1 MDKSKYRLLYFI
13 PPELRKHVEFVKGL
27 PRIIADTVTDPNT
40 YTTLNQMLNPVEW
53 VIAPVRNTRKFID
66 SGYKDVGALTNATIE
81 TLGLAA
87 GPLAHKYASTLSPV
101 ASKGV
106 SSGVKSLQELVMP
119 LGASDD
125 VAKEVSKRTGV
136 NRRQFIAGT
145 AALGA
150 ASGLKGV
157 GDIFPTPK
165 VIKATVKSPILKS
178 ITRLSKLN
186 KKFKETSN
194 EISDPQM
201 SGRYFRNKEEALK
214 EQNEILEQEENLGNV
229 VSSINQE
236 FKDLENNILEKGYEG
251 VSKLTK
257 EELIN
262 LRKLFTDSYS
272 IDRRFTAPDSY
283 TRGYERSVVVTD
295 EMGNKKLSNFVPVN
309 DIINKALKKKG
320 LTDLDTFVKIREPI
334 TTKYSND
341 PMYKN
346 GIKTR
351 KDAEKLGVEDEYIY
365 GLDDRIIGSKTIY
378 RIRDEIPEVNIGNEK
393 PITQRITEVNEQTE
407 QALTKAADKLTK
419 EFNKGGMSMEQQMS
433 LFEEGGM
440 KDDGLDRDPVS
451 GNEIPPGSLAKEVR
465 DDIPAQLSD
474 GEYVVPADVVQYYGV
489 KFFEDLRAEAK
500 SGLAQMEATG
510 RIGGE
515 PMAVDMTM
523 IAFGQR
529 DEDKKEKKAT
539 GGVVGFDNGGVSS
552 DMQQIE
558 KSRTFNPADYA
569 VLGFTPGS
577 SISQVRSGVQTSAK
591 PTSTVVYRTYYG
603 PNNEVKSV
611 PGTLDANGNW
621 NADQGFEEF
630 VKSPWTNT
638 PKQQVSSSRDGS
650 SPSALELEAQRRQNE
665 YALGVSA
672 KRLGIPLEEYKD
684 LSLGKRFKLMGQEIQ
699 VMSGGKA
706 DPKIVKSI
714 LDGKDDGFNFT
725 DLIGFIFNPIGS
737 VIKLATSFIAGTD
750 ISDSPA
756 SNVQLKNKS
765 DGSEG
770 GVDPNWRKK
779 AASENKT
786 GKDRADDD
794 SPDTSD
800 FSPTVKNQQMASAV
814 KAGVSTKTATELS
827 GSKMKPGTDVG
838 TGKDGADKIGP
849 QNKGG
854 LIQRPKRKNKK

>member
-40 YTTLNQMLNPVEW
+40 YITLNQMLNPVEW

-87 GPLAHKYASTLSPV
+87 GPIAQKYASTLSPV

-125 VAKEVSKRTGV
+125 VAEKISKKTGV

-165 VIKATVKSPILKS
+165 VIKATAKSPILKS

-201 SGRYFRNKEEALK
+201 ANRYFRNKEEALK

-229 VSSINQE
+229 LSSINQE

-309 DIINKALKKKG
+309 DIINKALKEKG
-320 LTDLDTFVKIREPI
+320 LTDLDTFVKIRQPI

-341 PMYKN
+341 PMYEN

-365 GLDDRIIGSKTIY
+365 SLDDRIIGSKTTY
-378 RIRDEIPEVNIGNEK
+378 RIRDKIPEINIGNEK
-393 PITQRITEVNEQTE
+393 SITQRITEVNEQTE

-419 EFNKGGMSMEQQMS
+419 AFNQGGINMEQQMS
-433 LFEEGGM
+433 LFDEGGM
-440 KDDGLDRDPVS
+440 KD
-451 GNEIPPGSLAKEVR
+451 
-465 DDIPAQLSD
+465 
-474 GEYVVPADVVQYYGV
+474 
-489 KFFEDLRAEAK
+489 
-500 SGLAQMEATG
+500 
-510 RIGGE
+510 
-515 PMAVDMTM
+515 
-523 IAFGQR
+523 
-529 DEDKKEKKAT
+529 
-539 GGVVGFDNGGVSS
+539 
-552 DMQQIE
+552 
-558 KSRTFNPADYA
+558 
-569 VLGFTPGS
+569 
-577 SISQVRSGVQTSAK
+577 
-591 PTSTVVYRTYYG
+591 
-603 PNNEVKSV
+603 
-611 PGTLDANGNW
+611 
-621 NADQGFEEF
+621 
-630 VKSPWTNT
+630 
-638 PKQQVSSSRDGS
+638 
-650 SPSALELEAQRRQNE
+650 
-665 YALGVSA
+665 
-672 KRLGIPLEEYKD
+672 
-684 LSLGKRFKLMGQEIQ
+684 
-699 VMSGGKA
+699 
-706 DPKIVKSI
+706 
-714 LDGKDDGFNFT
+714 
-725 DLIGFIFNPIGS
+725 
-737 VIKLATSFIAGTD
+737 
-750 ISDSPA
+750 
-756 SNVQLKNKS
+756 
-765 DGSEG
+765 
-770 GVDPNWRKK
+770 
-779 AASENKT
+779 
-786 GKDRADDD
+786 
-794 SPDTSD
+794 
-800 FSPTVKNQQMASAV
+800 
-814 KAGVSTKTATELS
+814 
-827 GSKMKPGTDVG
+827 
-838 TGKDGADKIGP
+838 
-849 QNKGG
+849 
-854 LIQRPKRKNKK
+854 